1 MLETVFGAIWSVITL
16 PFRLVVWLVEVLG
29 RLFGL
34 VLGFALMV
42 LGVALMAGPLIIL
55 GVPLFIVG
63 LLLTLRS
70 LG

>member
-1 MLETVFGAIWSVITL
+1 MFGMIWSVVML
-16 PFRLVVWLVEVLG
+16 PIRAIAWTADFAG

-34 VLGFALMV
+34 VVGFALMV
-42 LGVALMAGPLIIL
+42 LGVAIGAGPSVAL
-55 GVPLFIVG
+55 GAPLFVLG

>member
-1 MLETVFGAIWSVITL
+1 MLGALFGTVWTVVTL
-16 PFRLVVWLVEVLG
+16 PFRLILGLVDLLG

-42 LGVALMAGPLIIL
+42 LGVAFLASPLYLFGI
-55 GVPLFIVG
+55 PLFLVG
-63 LLLTLRS
+63 LVLTLRS